1 MVKVIFAGLFL
12 LAMTGCASAGPD
24 KNLAEEKEYVTG
36 SNIPKRDRAS
46 SGVIIVDP
54 SAIESMRSTGTATAI
69 PSKGGN

>member
-1 MVKVIFAGLFL
+1 MFKVTFAGLIL
-12 LAMTGCASAGPD
+12 LAITGCASAGPD

-46 SGVIIVDP
+46 SGVIVVDP
-54 SAIESMRSTGTATAI
+54 SAIENMRNSGTATAI